1 MKIIVG
7 FIMACALTFLCVSLN
22 KAVEETVE
30 VMQYVPYIMDPPEVD
45 SIDAMLLH
53 NKKMK

>member
-7 FIMACALTFLCVSLN
+7 FIMACALTFLCVSFN

-30 VMQYVPYIMDPPEVD
+30 VMQYVPYIMDPLEVD
-45 SIDAMLLH
+45 SIDSMLLH